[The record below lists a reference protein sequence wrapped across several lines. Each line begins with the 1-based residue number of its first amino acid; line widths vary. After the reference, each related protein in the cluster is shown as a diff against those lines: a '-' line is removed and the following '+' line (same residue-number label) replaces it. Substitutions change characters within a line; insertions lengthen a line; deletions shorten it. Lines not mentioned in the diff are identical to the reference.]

1 MRSILVVSTLIA
13 LTLAVFA
20 LWPALDLAVAH
31 VFYDRGGFIGHDGL
45 ERFARDFF
53 RVAPFVVLA
62 AYIALYALRR
72 AGVALFWAPTGL
84 GVIFVIATLAI
95 GPGLIVNLGLKDH
108 AHRPRPVHV
117 VEFGGPDAFRPW
129 YRFDGACKIN
139 CSFVS
144 GEAASGFWMVAPA
157 LVAPPPW
164 RAPAVAGA
172 LVFGAAAS
180 VLRLAFG
187 GHFLSDV
194 LLGGLISL
202 LVVLVARRLLW
213 PKGGP

>member
-1 MRSILVVSTLIA
+1 M
-13 LTLAVFA
+13 
-20 LWPALDLAVAH
+20 WPGVDLAVAH

-45 ERFARDFF
+45 ERFGRDFF

-62 AYIALYALRR
+62 AYIALYGLRR
-72 AGVALFWAPTGL
+72 AGVAVFWAPTGL
-84 GVIFVIATLAI
+84 GVIFLIATLAI

-117 VEFGGPDAFRPW
+117 VAFGGTDEFRPW

-172 LVFGAAAS
+172 LVFGVGRERVAAGVRRPFS
-180 VLRLAFG
+180 LRRAARRADLAAGVF
-187 GHFLSDV
+187 
-194 LLGGLISL
+194 
-202 LVVLVARRLLW
+202 VARRLLW